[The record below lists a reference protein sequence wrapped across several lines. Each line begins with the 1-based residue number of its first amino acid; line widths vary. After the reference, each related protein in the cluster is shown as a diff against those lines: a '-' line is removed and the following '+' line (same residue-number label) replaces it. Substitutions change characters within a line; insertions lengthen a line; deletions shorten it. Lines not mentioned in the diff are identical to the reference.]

1 MLPHLDAHAVGATN
15 QEISQFHG
23 LIETGLRGILA
34 IPAPMVMLHD
44 FMKITL
50 RLHFLN

>member
-15 QEISQFHG
+15 QEISQFLG
-23 LIETGLRGILA
+23 FIQAGLRGILA
-34 IPAPMVMLHD
+34 IPAPLFMLHD
-44 FMKITL
+44 FMKIAL